1 MSTMLFRNATVTTVD
16 ACADFVDRPGVRS
29 AMGVV
34 AH

>member
-1 MSTMLFRNATVTTVD
+1 MSTMLFRNATVITVD
-16 ACADFVDRPGVRS
+16 VYADFVDRLGVRS

>member
-1 MSTMLFRNATVTTVD
+1 MSTPLFRNATVTTAD
-16 ACADFVDRPGVRS
+16 AYADFVDRLGVHS